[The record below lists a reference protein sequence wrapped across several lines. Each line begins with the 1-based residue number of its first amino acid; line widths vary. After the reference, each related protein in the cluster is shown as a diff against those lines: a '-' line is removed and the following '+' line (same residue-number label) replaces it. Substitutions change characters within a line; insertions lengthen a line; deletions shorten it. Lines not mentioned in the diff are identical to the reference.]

1 MAFRSGDQRDFR
13 RKMVRPT
20 AGQHFFEVFMSLQTV
35 RLKPNPSGKDRSR
48 FGASA
53 AQLGGEW
60 ADIKN
65 VGQRPVDMTGI
76 KLFHVAYSGSYDN
89 GTWAQVIN
97 FTQGVL
103 GVGQSVRVHSGSGP
117 ESALRAEDRAGV
129 DFHVFTNRDVYT
141 WNNDRGDRAAIG
153 RTDRDLTDQASYDA
167 YPPEGDVLQRVGN
180 MLVPS
185 HVAAGRR

>member
-1 MAFRSGDQRDFR
+1 M
-13 RKMVRPT
+13 T
-20 AGQHFFEVFMSLQTV
+20 LQTI

-48 FGASA
+48 FGASS

-89 GTWAQVIN
+89 GIWQQVIN

-103 GVGQSVRVHSGSGP
+103 CVGQVVRVHAGSGP
-117 ESALRAEDRAGV
+117 ASALKTEDRFGA
-129 DFHVFTNRDVYT
+129 DFHVFTGRDQYT
-141 WNNDRGDRAAIG
+141 WNNDRGDCAAIG
-153 RTDRDLTDQASYDA
+153 RTDRELTDQAWYDP

-180 MLVPS
+180 MLLAS
-185 HVAAGRR
+185 YAAAGRR